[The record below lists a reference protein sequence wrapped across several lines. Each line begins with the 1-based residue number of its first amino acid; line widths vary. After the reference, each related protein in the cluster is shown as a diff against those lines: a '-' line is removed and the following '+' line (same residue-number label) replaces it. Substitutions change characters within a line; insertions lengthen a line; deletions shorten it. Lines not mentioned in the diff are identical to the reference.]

1 MLLHEGTD
9 LGDEENCVL
18 EFNVQPPRRKVGLD
32 CSMLK
37 GMLKVCWRDVGTKM
51 VAE

>member
-1 MLLHEGTD
+1 MLLHEGND

-18 EFNVQPPRRKVGLD
+18 EFNVQSPRGKVGR
-32 CSMLK
+32 MV
-37 GMLKVCWRDVGTKM
+37 KVCWRDVGTKM